1 MKDIWVFFQL
11 VFQLFYIS
19 EIFQNK
25 IMRGRK
31 TPSAPCNTCVWASE
45 LLSPP
50 VTGLWSSTLGQAGG
64 VLGSCRHMRS
74 SSRLTLALRAKSPSA
89 GWACPTSLFLISRL
103 CSCRRGLAAPTLSLL
118 SERQGGTVL
127 GLNPDLPLTSYV
139 ILGKLFHFSDPASL
153 SVI

>member
-1 MKDIWVFFQL
+1 MKDTWVFFQL
-11 VFQLFYIS
+11 VFQLFYRS

-31 TPSAPCNTCVWASE
+31 PPSAPCNMCVSPE

-50 VTGLWSSTLGQAGG
+50 VTGLWSSTLAQARG
-64 VLGSCRHMRS
+64 VLGSRLHTRS

-89 GWACPTSLFLISRL
+89 GSACPTSLCLVSRL
-103 CSCRRGLAAPTLSLL
+103 CSCHRGLAAPTLSVL
-118 SERQGGTVL
+118 SEGKGGTVL

-153 SVI
+153 SVR